1 MLDESYGNDVQDEL
15 ALELDDNPGP
25 ILGQM
30 WLLITG
36 TLVSITLSF
45 AELAW

>member
-1 MLDESYGNDVQDEL
+1 MVDESCGNDVQDEL
-15 ALELDDNPGP
+15 ALELDDNPGS

-36 TLVSITLSF
+36 TLVSVIVSF
-45 AELAW
+45 AELA